1 MEDTILKVEHLYKL
15 FRSREISGSEET
27 AIEML
32 QQGLSPAE
40 VRAKTGIVVASNDV
54 SFAVKRGEIFTLIG
68 LSGSGKSTIIRCLN
82 MLHRPT
88 SGHIYVE
95 NEDITQ
101 YDEKQLMQF
110 RRTKVAMVFQ
120 NFGLMGHRDVLSNV
134 AYGLEIK
141 GVKKQERENK
151 ALEMIALVGLEGW
164 ENKSIDNLSGGMK
177 QRVGIAR
184 ALANDPDILLMD
196 EAFSALDPLVRN
208 DLQFELLGIQEKMQK
223 TIVFITHDINEAFK
237 LGNHVGILREGEMVQ
252 LTTPEEMLAN
262 PADDYVRKFIDNV
275 DSTKVLSVKNI
286 MVTPGAM
293 IKAGDGVNLALKS
306 MKSNGLSSAYVVGEH
321 MQFQGLITLENA
333 LAVRAGQLNF
343 EEAIIRDI
351 PIIRDINTPIADV
364 VNLAANARFPLVVVA
379 DDGSLQGIVSKAAIL
394 SSFSG

>member
-1 MEDTILKVEHLYKL
+1 MEDTILKVDHLYKL
-15 FRSREISGSEET
+15 FKSREIGGSEET

-54 SFAVKRGEIFTLIG
+54 SFEVKRGDIFTLIG

-95 NEDITQ
+95 NEDITK
-101 YDEKQLMQF
+101 YDEDQLMQL

-120 NFGLMGHRDVLSNV
+120 NFGLMDHRDVLSNV

-141 GVKKQERENK
+141 GVKKKERENK
-151 ALEMIALVGLEGW
+151 ALEMISLVGLEGW
-164 ENKSIDNLSGGMK
+164 ENKRIDNLSGGMK

-208 DLQFELLGIQEKMQK
+208 DLQFELLGIQEKMKK

-237 LGNHVGILREGEMVQ
+237 LGNHVGILREGSMVQ
-252 LTTPEEMLAN
+252 LATPEEMLAN

-293 IKAGDGVNLALKS
+293 IKAGDGVHLALKS

-343 EEAIIRDI
+343 DEAIIKDI
-351 PIIRDINTPIADV
+351 PVIRDINTPIADV
-364 VNLAANARFPLVVVA
+364 VNMAANARFPLVVVA

>member
-15 FRSREISGSEET
+15 FKSREISGSEET

-351 PIIRDINTPIADV
+351 PIIKDIHTPIADI

>member
-15 FRSREISGSEET
+15 FKSREISGSEET

-293 IKAGDGVNLALKS
+293 IKAGDGVNIALKS

-351 PIIRDINTPIADV
+351 PIIKDIHTPIADI

>member
-15 FRSREISGSEET
+15 FKSREISGSEET

-141 GVKKQERENK
+141 GVKKQEREIK

-237 LGNHVGILREGEMVQ
+237 LGNHVGILREGNMVQ
-252 LTTPEEMLAN
+252 LATPEEMLAN

-343 EEAIIRDI
+343 EEAIIKDI
-351 PIIRDINTPIADV
+351 PVIRDINTPIADV

>member
-1 MEDTILKVEHLYKL
+1 
-15 FRSREISGSEET
+15 
-27 AIEML
+27 
-32 QQGLSPAE
+32 
-40 VRAKTGIVVASNDV
+40 
-54 SFAVKRGEIFTLIG
+54 
-68 LSGSGKSTIIRCLN
+68 
-82 MLHRPT
+82 
-88 SGHIYVE
+88 
-95 NEDITQ
+95 
-101 YDEKQLMQF
+101 
-110 RRTKVAMVFQ
+110 
-120 NFGLMGHRDVLSNV
+120 
-134 AYGLEIK
+134 
-141 GVKKQERENK
+141 
-151 ALEMIALVGLEGW
+151 
-164 ENKSIDNLSGGMK
+164 
-177 QRVGIAR
+177 
-184 ALANDPDILLMD
+184 
-196 EAFSALDPLVRN
+196 
-208 DLQFELLGIQEKMQK
+208 MQK

-306 MKSNGLSSAYVVGEH
+306 MKSNGFSSAYVVGEH

-351 PIIRDINTPIADV
+351 PIIKDIHTPIADI
-364 VNLAANARFPLVVVA
+364 VNLAANARFPLVVVDA
-379 DDGSLQGIVSKAAIL
+379 HGSLQGIVSKASIL

>member
-15 FRSREISGSEET
+15 FKSREISGSEET

-164 ENKSIDNLSGGMK
+164 ENKSIANVSGGMK

-237 LGNHVGILREGEMVQ
+237 LGNHVGILREGNMVQ
-252 LTTPEEMLAN
+252 LATPEEMLAN

-343 EEAIIRDI
+343 EEAIIKDI
-351 PIIRDINTPIADV
+351 PVIRDINTPIADV

>member
-15 FRSREISGSEET
+15 FKSREISGSEET

-95 NEDITQ
+95 NEDITK
-101 YDEKQLMQF
+101 YDEEQLMQL

-120 NFGLMGHRDVLSNV
+120 NFGLMDHRDVLSNV

-141 GVKKQERENK
+141 GVNKKERESK
-151 ALEMIALVGLEGW
+151 ALEMVALVGLEGW
-164 ENKSIDNLSGGMK
+164 ENKRIDNLSGGMK

-351 PIIRDINTPIADV
+351 PIIKDIHTPIADI

>member
-15 FRSREISGSEET
+15 FKSREISGSEET

-141 GVKKQERENK
+141 GVKKQERESK

-262 PADDYVRKFIDNV
+262 PVDDYVRKFIDNV

-351 PIIRDINTPIADV
+351 TIIKDIHTPIADI

>member
-15 FRSREISGSEET
+15 FKSREVSGSQET

-32 QQGLSPAE
+32 QQGLTPAE
-40 VRAKTGIVVASNDV
+40 IRAKTGIVVASNDV
-54 SFAVKRGEIFTLIG
+54 SYAVKRGEIFTLIG

-237 LGNHVGILREGEMVQ
+237 LGNHVGILREGNMVQ
-252 LTTPEEMLAN
+252 LATPEEMLAN

-343 EEAIIRDI
+343 EEAIIKDI
-351 PIIRDINTPIADV
+351 PVIRDINTPIADV

>member
-1 MEDTILKVEHLYKL
+1 MEETILKVEHLYKL
-15 FRSREISGSEET
+15 FKAREISGSEET

-40 VRAKTGIVVASNDV
+40 VRTKTGIVVASNDV
-54 SFAVKRGEIFTLIG
+54 SFEVKRGEIFTLIG

-95 NEDITQ
+95 NEDITK
-101 YDEKQLMQF
+101 YDEGQLMQF

-120 NFGLMGHRDVLSNV
+120 NFGLMDHRDVLSNV

-141 GVKKQERENK
+141 GVKKQERESK

-208 DLQFELLGIQEKMQK
+208 DLQFELLGIQEKMKK

-237 LGNHVGILREGEMVQ
+237 LGNHVGILREGSMIQ
-252 LTTPEEMLAN
+252 LATPEEMLAN

-379 DDGSLQGIVSKAAIL
+379 DDGSLQGIVSKASIL

>member
-15 FRSREISGSEET
+15 FKSREISGSEET

-40 VRAKTGIVVASNDV
+40 IRAKTGIVVASNDV
-54 SFAVKRGEIFTLIG
+54 SFEVKRGEIFTLIG

-237 LGNHVGILREGEMVQ
+237 LGNHVGILREGDMVQ
-252 LTTPEEMLAN
+252 LATPEEMLAN

-351 PIIRDINTPIADV
+351 PIIKDINTPIADV
-364 VNLAANARFPLVVVA
+364 VNMAANARFPLVVVA

>member
-1 MEDTILKVEHLYKL
+1 MEDSILKVEHLYKL
-15 FRSREISGSEET
+15 FRSREIGASEET

-32 QQGLSPAE
+32 QQGLSSAE
-40 VRAKTGIVVASNDV
+40 VRTKTGIVVASNNV
-54 SFAVKRGEIFTLIG
+54 SFEVKRGEIFTLIG

-82 MLHRPT
+82 MLNRPT

-101 YDEKQLMQF
+101 YDEKQLMEF

-120 NFGLMGHRDVLSNV
+120 NFGLMDHRDVLANV

-141 GVKKQERENK
+141 GVNKKERESK
-151 ALEMIALVGLEGW
+151 ALEMISLVGLEGW
-164 ENKSIDNLSGGMK
+164 EHKRIDNLSGGMK

-184 ALANDPDILLMD
+184 ALANNPDILLMD

-351 PIIRDINTPIADV
+351 PIIKDIHTPIADI
-364 VNLAANARFPLVVVA
+364 VNLAANARFPLVVVDA
-379 DDGSLQGIVSKAAIL
+379 EGSLQGIVSKASIL